1 MRDAR
6 LPWFSAFSCLGSLH
20 FLFWV
25 NIACRESRK
34 TFDDVHEILVSAK
47 RKAVVALD
55 GLYSSFC
62 NECKQ
67 QTSNIISYMH
77 AVLVLERHQS
87 SPYMSLTYCSRSTLF
102 PLFIHLFG
110 VCLPIAYFISSLP
123 SAEILILKFICKIQS
138 DQSGL

>member
-1 MRDAR
+1 MFHGCDHIYGPNNMQ
-6 LPWFSAFSCLGSLH
+6 LIGEGKEEMHVCLGSLH

-55 GLYSSFC
+55 RLYSEFC

-67 QTSNIISYMH
+67 QTSNIK
-77 AVLVLERHQS
+77 HQTS
-87 SPYMSLTYCSRSTLF
+87 SVICMQFLF
-102 PLFIHLFG
+102 WRDINHPHI
-110 VCLPIAYFISSLP
+110 CL
-123 SAEILILKFICKIQS
+123 
-138 DQSGL
+138 